1 MQQSDFA
8 FANDI
13 RAAVELR
20 TPRTAR
26 LILICTLAL
35 FLIGLIWA
43 HFAVLDEV
51 KRGNGRVIPTRQIQ
65 VVQSLEGGIV
75 GAILVDEGAMVNQ
88 GQTLMRIEDT
98 KFASEFGEIR
108 ERRAATAARVVRLE
122 AEAAGKDKLVF
133 PADLEKSAPKAVAA
147 ERSLYEARARKLAQD
162 IDVVAQQETQ
172 RRREYDEYNATEV
185 KLTETLKLLQREVDL
200 TRNLFQQKVVP
211 EIEML
216 RVDRQA
222 SEMRGQIEVIKA
234 SKAKA
239 SAAIQEAQS
248 RLENA
253 KTTLRAQADEDL
265 AKSRGD
271 LAVLDENI
279 KAAKDRVFR
288 TDLRSPVH
296 GIVNKLNVTTIGAV
310 VQPGANVMD
319 IVPLDDTLL
328 VEGRIRPQ
336 DIAFIR
342 AGQDAVVKVTAYDS
356 SVFGSLKGK
365 VERISA
371 DAIVDDKAERGGGGE
386 KNEAFYRVI
395 VRTDKNH
402 LGTTEHPLPIIPG
415 MVTTVE
421 VLTGSKSVLDYLVKP
436 ARMLREEALR
446 ER

>member
-20 TPRTAR
+20 TPRTSR
-26 LILICTLAL
+26 LILTCTLAL

-43 HFAVLDEV
+43 HFAILDEV

-75 GAILVDEGAMVNQ
+75 GAILVDEGAIVSQ

-108 ERRAATAARVVRLE
+108 ERRAAMAARVVRLE
-122 AEAAGKDKLVF
+122 TEAAGKDKLVF
-133 PADLEKSAPKAVAA
+133 PDELDKAAPKAVAA
-147 ERSLYEARARKLAQD
+147 EKSLYDARARKLAQD

-172 RRREYDEYNATEV
+172 RRRELDEYSATET

-239 SAAIQEAQS
+239 EAAIQEAQS
-248 RLENA
+248 RLQNA

-319 IVPLDDTLL
+319 VVPLDDTLL
-328 VEGRIRPQ
+328 VEGRIKPQ

-371 DAIVDDKAERGGGGE
+371 DAIVDEKAERGGGE